1 MEKVNRTTILTVISM
16 VFFMVCLDT
25 TLVNVAL
32 SDLKLSLDAN
42 LSGLQWIVASYT
54 ISFASILLSAGSL
67 GDLIGPK
74 KIFCSG
80 LIIFTCASLLCG
92 IAHSL
97 SFLIF
102 SRTLQGIGAALSV
115 ANSLSLLQGVFND
128 PAERAKAFGVWGGLG
143 GVATAIGPVAGGI
156 LIAKFGWPSAFLLNI
171 PFGILAIFMT
181 LKHIPEIN
189 VLPHKIKP
197 LSQLLIASALG
208 ALAFTFIAAG
218 SSGWFSAR
226 VTVAA
231 IIFILTTLSF
241 LLIERFSAYPMLP
254 KGLFRIR
261 KFTAATMV
269 GLIINFGFYGQLF
282 IMSLYFQQIK
292 HYSTMTSGLALLP
305 QAIVM
310 ALTAF
315 YCGKVTAKT
324 GPGMPMAVGLT
335 TTLLGIVGLAFTSA
349 TSTYF
354 SVLIPMLLVGFGMSA
369 TAPAT
374 VAAGMSSAPPGQGG
388 ITSGI
393 INAARQSGS
402 VMGVAILG
410 SLLGN
415 KDLSLH
421 SMHIALTVTLPFY
434 AIALGFTVYG
444 IMPGYQLF
452 KQSATNERP
461 N

>member
-1 MEKVNRTTILTVISM
+1 MEKRHINRTMILTLISM
-16 VFFMVCLDT
+16 GFFMVCLDT

-32 SDLKLSLDAN
+32 SNLQRSLEAN

-54 ISFASILLSAGSL
+54 IAFASILLSAGSL
-67 GDLIGPK
+67 GDLFGPK
-74 KIFCSG
+74 KVFCSG
-80 LIIFTCASLLCG
+80 LILFTCASLLCG
-92 IAHSL
+92 VAHSL

-102 SRTLQGIGAALSV
+102 SRVLQGIGAALSV

-128 PAERAKAFGVWGGLG
+128 PAERARAFGVWGGLG

-156 LIAKFGWPSAFLLNI
+156 LIAKFGWPSAFLINI
-171 PFGILAIFMT
+171 PCGIFAVFMT
-181 LKHIPEIN
+181 IKHIPEVN

-197 LSQLLIASALG
+197 FSQTLIASALG

-218 SSGWFSAR
+218 STGWFSAR
-226 VTVAA
+226 VTVAV
-231 IIFILTTLSF
+231 ILFVLATLSF
-241 LLIERFSAYPMLP
+241 FLIERASASPMLP
-254 KGLFRIR
+254 KGLFRIG
-261 KFTAATMV
+261 KFTAATLV
-269 GLIINFGFYGQLF
+269 GLIINLGFYGQLF

-324 GPGMPMAVGLT
+324 GPGIPMTAGLSA
-335 TTLLGIVGLAFTSA
+335 TLLGIVGLVFTPA

-354 SVLIPMLLVGFGMSA
+354 EVLIPMLLVGFGMSA

-374 VAAGMSSAPPGQGG
+374 VAAGMSSAPPGQAG

-410 SLLGN
+410 SFLGN
-415 KDLSLH
+415 RDLSLH
-421 SMHIALTVTLPFY
+421 SMHTALTVTLPLY
-434 AIALGFTVYG
+434 GIALALTIRW
-444 IMPGYQLF
+444 IMPGYQWI
-452 KQSATNERP
+452 KQPGINK
-461 N
+461 